1 MLSLC
6 LSKGMF
12 WISEQRLCDQANAM
26 CRSRWMAEL
35 DLEEP
40 ERNLS
45 ENNTYQ
51 KEEKSADNT
60 DSNLGEEMRDILTAF
75 AEVLQRT

>member
-1 MLSLC
+1 
-6 LSKGMF
+6 MF
-12 WISEQRLCDQANAM
+12 WVSEQRLFDQGNAM
-26 CRSRWMAEL
+26 CRNTWMVEL

-45 ENNTYQ
+45 ENNTYK
-51 KEEKSADNT
+51 KEERSADNT

>member
-6 LSKGMF
+6 FSKGMF
-12 WISEQRLCDQANAM
+12 WVSEQRLFDQANAM
-26 CRSRWMAEL
+26 CRNRWMAEL

-45 ENNTYQ
+45 ENNTR
-51 KEEKSADNT
+51 KKK
-60 DSNLGEEMRDILTAF
+60 
-75 AEVLQRT
+75 EVLIIQIVT